1 MMMIH
6 DEPHGKYIGLALPQ
20 SENISINLISME
32 RRTKASF
39 ELEIYQFILH
49 DYPISNAARHQH
61 YHQHLFV
68 IINVDI

>member
-1 MMMIH
+1 
-6 DEPHGKYIGLALPQ
+6 
-20 SENISINLISME
+20 ME

-61 YHQHLFV
+61 YHQHLVV
-68 IINVDI
+68 IINADIYEYIINIFLE

>member
-1 MMMIH
+1 
-6 DEPHGKYIGLALPQ
+6 
-20 SENISINLISME
+20 ME